1 MNIYLV
7 FFMIKWIIGPHLL
20 ASALQNLENHKVLLE
35 DPVMPDE
42 GAWLIMDPVVFLES
56 IDMIFNV

>member
-35 DPVMPDE
+35 DPVRPYLGSWAINQKNKDTFFSSTFK
-42 GAWLIMDPVVFLES
+42 D
-56 IDMIFNV
+56 